1 MAYFKRA
8 LFNELKNWAKS
19 KNQKPI
25 ILQGAR
31 QVGKTTL
38 LKELGEKEFKNYA
51 YFNFDENP
59 ELKQFFIE
67 TKSVDRILS
76 NLSLVIGHQITE
88 ETLIIFDEIQECKE
102 ALNSL
107 KYFAENAPNYKI
119 AAAGSLLGITIGN
132 HSSFP
137 VGKVKF
143 YTLYPLSFSEFLYCS
158 NPNLHQYLQTFE
170 FNSSIPEIFF
180 NQLTDVLRKYFICGG
195 LPEAS
200 NTMIETNSTD
210 LVKSVLN
217 DILRAYEL
225 DFSKHVVSKDI
236 QKISYIWNSLPTQLA
251 RENKKFLYQTVKE
264 GARAREYE
272 DALTWLIQAG
282 LVYKTPKISKVG
294 VPMSAYDEL
303 SAFKLYAFDV
313 GVLRQLAKLEPSVF
327 LDGNNLFTE
336 FKGALSENFILQ
348 GLIPL
353 LETNPRYWSSDGRAE
368 VDFVIQYKN
377 KILPIEVKSDKN
389 IKNKSLSSFALNN
402 DTPIKIRYSL
412 RNLKIEDDL
421 VNIPLFL
428 VDYTKRILDPILE
441 LKEG

>member
-1 MAYFKRA
+1 
-8 LFNELKNWAKS
+8 
-19 KNQKPI
+19 
-25 ILQGAR
+25 
-31 QVGKTTL
+31 
-38 LKELGEKEFKNYA
+38 
-51 YFNFDENP
+51 
-59 ELKQFFIE
+59 
-67 TKSVDRILS
+67 
-76 NLSLVIGHQITE
+76 
-88 ETLIIFDEIQECKE
+88 
-102 ALNSL
+102 
-107 KYFAENAPNYKI
+107 
-119 AAAGSLLGITIGN
+119 
-132 HSSFP
+132 
-137 VGKVKF
+137 
-143 YTLYPLSFSEFLYCS
+143 
-158 NPNLHQYLQTFE
+158 LHQYLQTFE

-389 IKNKSLSSFALNN
+389 IKNKSLSTFALNN

-441 LKEG
+441 LKKG